1 MEANRIGYNRIIFDT
16 NALLYAVKNKLDL
29 SEFKILI
36 PKAVIN
42 ELKMLEEKL
51 SGNEKI
57 AAKIA
62 LKVVEKAEV
71 IDSREGDEGIIE
83 VARKF
88 DCILVTNDRELR
100 KKAEKFGIRTG
111 YIKFGK
117 VILSDY

>member
-1 MEANRIGYNRIIFDT
+1 M
-16 NALLYAVKNKLDL
+16 KNKLDL

>member
-88 DCILVTNDRELR
+88 DCILVTNDKELR